1 MKACRRVRKEK
12 ANELVAAVA
21 GIDRNALRGSLAK
34 EKFVQFR
41 ATREEKE
48 SLKATAAK
56 MNLSVSEYLLRIH
69 SLVAEK
75 LGGKAK

>member
-1 MKACRRVRKEK
+1 MPPRKKEK

-56 MNLSVSEYLLRIH
+56 
-69 SLVAEK
+69 
-75 LGGKAK
+75 